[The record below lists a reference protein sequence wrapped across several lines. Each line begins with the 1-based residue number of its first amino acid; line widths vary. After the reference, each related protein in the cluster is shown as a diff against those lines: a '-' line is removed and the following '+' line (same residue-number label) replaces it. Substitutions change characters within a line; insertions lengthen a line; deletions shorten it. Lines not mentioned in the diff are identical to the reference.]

1 VSTPRQAVTVRSR
14 RHRAAV
20 SLIVLLAVTLG
31 SAGNLMVQPAGALE
45 PPPTAASPY
54 GPFATAKELVNQTY
68 KDVLM
73 REPTTT
79 ESRVAVSKLE
89 GGTEPAVFVAGLVN
103 STEANTNVHSVI
115 RLYRTYFLRNP
126 DLRGFQSWVTKRIEG
141 MPLAHISN
149 QFAVSKEFSVRY
161 GVLNDEQ
168 FVDLVYE
175 KVLKRPADPAGRAFW
190 LDRLRNGHH
199 RGYVMIMFSESPE
212 YVRGTWGVVTAVH
225 VYTSLLQAS
234 IKLGP
239 ADTYGASLQNGRK
252 TTEDLIRELM
262 NGQAY
267 KARFKTAA

>member
-1 VSTPRQAVTVRSR
+1 
-14 RHRAAV
+14 
-20 SLIVLLAVTLG
+20 
-31 SAGNLMVQPAGALE
+31 ME

-89 GGTEPAVFVAGLVN
+89 GGQPAVFVAGLVN

-126 DLRGFQSWVTKRIEG
+126 DLRVSFESWVTKRIEG

-199 RGYVMIMFSESPE
+199 RGYVMIMFSESPS
-212 YVRGTWGVVTAVH
+212 
-225 VYTSLLQAS
+225 TSAAPGAWSPWFTSTPRCSKPAS
-234 IKLGP
+234 SSALPIPMVLR
-239 ADTYGASLQNGRK
+239 SR
-252 TTEDLIRELM
+252 
-262 NGQAY
+262 
-267 KARFKTAA
+267 TAARPPRTSSEN